1 MKTITSVKTLRLPFD
16 KPTILLLM
24 MASFSVAWDIP
35 DPSAGTAKSVPEL
48 QVALDARPTVR
59 ESLGVR
65 LAQAAGEKAVK
76 LEIGLSV
83 TDAAG
88 NPESYR
94 IISFDDPAYA
104 YKSFVRPVSAK
115 ARKEVE
121 AKGVEGSLVPEFSKT
136 VVDLELP
143 KPMKPGAKYYVV
155 AQGVGGAMV
164 TGSRAAAP
172 VKPAAE

>member
-1 MKTITSVKTLRLPFD
+1 MKTITSVKTIRLPFD

-88 NPESYR
+88 APDSYR
-94 IISFDDPAYA
+94 MRIRVLCVRFPPRPARRSRR
-104 YKSFVRPVSAK
+104 KVWK
-115 ARKEVE
+115 ARWCR
-121 AKGVEGSLVPEFSKT
+121 SFPRRS
-136 VVDLELP
+136 
-143 KPMKPGAKYYVV
+143 
-155 AQGVGGAMV
+155 
-164 TGSRAAAP
+164 
-172 VKPAAE
+172 